1 MISVL
6 SKLFIRDYQKT
17 SEPRVRQAYGMLCGA
32 VGIFLNFFLFLI
44 KFLAGWLSG
53 SIAITADAFNNLSDA
68 GSSVITLVGFRM
80 AGQKPDSNHPFGH
93 GRIEYIAGLLVS
105 VIILLMGAE
114 LLKSSVDKIIHPQAV
129 NASPLILVILVISI
143 CVKLYMFFYNRKIGQ
158 KINSAAMLATSKDS
172 ISDSV
177 STFVVFITT
186 MLAFFTEVH
195 IDGWCGILVALFV
208 VWTGIGAMKDTV
220 SPLLGQPPEEEFV
233 KRIEKI
239 IMEYKSQGV
248 LGLHDL
254 VVHNYGPGRV
264 MLSVHVEVPS
274 TGDILALHDM
284 IDLIEHRLANELN
297 CSAVIHMD
305 PVCLYDE
312 VTNEVKSKVEEIVK
326 SMEGD
331 VKFHDFRIVHGP
343 THVNVIF
350 DVVVPFNYPMSDSEV
365 VSFIS
370 GKIRKLEGNYFAVI
384 DVDKAYTQS

>member
-1 MISVL
+1 M
-6 SKLFIRDYQKT
+6 F
-17 SEPRVRQAYGMLCGA
+17 
-32 VGIFLNFFLFLI
+32 NFFLFLI
-44 KFLAGWLSG
+44 KAIAGWLSG

-80 AGQKPDSNHPFGH
+80 AGQKPDSDHPFGH

-114 LLKSSVDKIIHPQAV
+114 LLKSSVDKIIHPKAV
-129 NASPLILVILVISI
+129 NASPLILFILVISI
-143 CVKLYMFFYNRKIGQ
+143 CVKLYMFLYNRMVGK
-158 KINSAAMLATSKDS
+158 KINSATMLAASKDS

-177 STFVVFITT
+177 STFVVFLTT
-186 MLAFFTEVH
+186 VLAFFTEVH

-208 VWTGIGAMKDTV
+208 IWTGIGAMKDTV

-233 KRIEKI
+233 NRIEDI
-239 IMEYKSQGV
+239 IMEYKNQGV

-274 TGDILALHDM
+274 TGDILVLHDM
-284 IDLIEHRLANELN
+284 IDLIEHKLADELN

-305 PVCLYDE
+305 PVCLDDE
-312 VTNEVKSKVEEIVK
+312 VTNEVKRKVANIVGD
-326 SMEGD
+326 MEGD

-350 DVVVPFNYPMSDSEV
+350 DVVVPFNYAMSDSEV
-365 VSFIS
+365 VSYIA

-384 DVDKAYTQS
+384 EVDKDYAHG